1 MRHGFSTRLNAIPLA
16 IAGGWHL
23 AGGTFAQDASPA
35 GPGGTLE
42 IFFKLGLPD
51 SRGAKWVKASLAEN
65 FDGGLLLPGGDEAG
79 YSGNAWLVREE
90 KNGTVELIVDHTRRV
105 RARRAKSEEDE
116 SAGKIPVVQI
126 QDADLDGD
134 LKKLAAALKPGAKK
148 NRNGVRVGGDYLSGD
163 EAQPAMA
170 AGAILLCAHL
180 QHQGRA
186 EQAGALLRDT
196 LAFSEPASALDRA
209 VSVLADGRLRQLTD
223 AFLEKRDLAA
233 YAQAI
238 EKLAGEF
245 PRGWTKR
252 DAALFLARRA
262 REQKPASADPVA
274 KRAADLLLSLKR
286 DQLDSLPLNSNWLF
300 AAPGESPRRG
310 RSMRFYNGRRMMA
323 SGEAASDGP
332 ASAFF
337 TERRTAFAAVAR
349 LLDDHRL
356 IALRRGDVS
365 DSSSSYFSGEMSR
378 EERVRREYNG
388 LDRPLELREL
398 AWSLVQNIIPSRLRS
413 EAGDLESGRAEKVLA
428 WFGTIAALSDDD
440 LAWGTL
446 RQSDS
451 TDDNNFGSALG
462 FLVQK
467 GNAAS
472 QKLLQ
477 DVFLDPAV
485 WSGGSNENVFPQLES
500 YAAKL
505 GPDAA
510 AFGEKLRPIV
520 AAAIKAQNAE
530 QMSNFGEKMPAEQR
544 KMYERQADG
553 ELKKFDQIFK
563 PQGLSEMLAE
573 LADADKESSM
583 ELWQTLQGQLEKV
596 PWAQAEAQLYQLAP
610 KAKDPAVRSGILS
623 LIMQHE
629 RGEKKTAPAAPDAA
643 TRAALE
649 TLLAD
654 ETPIPEPIFWAAS
667 AQNFGDFTALAFVLP
682 RLAAGEN
689 GTWQKLLQTCPEF
702 GIGWI
707 KSHARALAAGQPAP
721 PIPDAARV
729 PAGRADEILKEAVA
743 LAPEKILATL
753 LAKTPDEQ
761 AAVVAQLGKFAEW
774 PPALLA
780 ARLTVTGTQLD
791 DSEFAKEFNAER
803 WKGRRFDEAM
813 RKEITEAAEKAA
825 LDGHACTVGVA
836 PVGLL
841 GGLKFGFR
849 NGGSRTGNIDKKEL
863 AQSTTP
869 LLEGQPQPDAIVS
882 AHFHAG
888 EDGRIETVTFA
899 YALWKNSNLNR
910 AWREKFARPAD
921 PTAKP
926 VQEDGEAARRQLA
939 SFPGKTNDPAPL
951 DNAVRDL
958 IAGKP
963 AARGQFGLWWMARP
977 VKESEDEPDEN

>member
-1 MRHGFSTRLNAIPLA
+1 M
-16 IAGGWHL
+16 AGVWNI

-35 GPGGTLE
+35 GQIGALE
-42 IFFKLGLPD
+42 NFSKLGLPD
-51 SRGAKWVKASLAEN
+51 SRGAKWVKASLAED
-65 FDGGLLLPGGDEAG
+65 FDGGILLPGGDQAG
-79 YSGNAWLVREE
+79 YSGNAWLIREE
-90 KNGTVELIVDHTRRV
+90 KNGTVELIMEHTRRV

-126 QDADLDGD
+126 QDADLDDD
-134 LKKLAAALKPGAKK
+134 LKKLAAALKPGGKK
-148 NRNGVRVGGDYLSGD
+148 SSNSIRAGGEYLSRE
-163 EAQPAMA
+163 EARPAMA

-180 QHQGRA
+180 RLQGRA
-186 EQAGALLRDT
+186 EQAAALLRDA
-196 LAFSEPASALDRA
+196 LAFAPDPASALDFA
-209 VSVLADGRLRQLTD
+209 VSVLADGRLRQITD
-223 AFLEKRDLAA
+223 SFLEKRDLAA

-252 DAALFLARRA
+252 DAALLLARRA
-262 REQKPASADPVA
+262 REQKPAPTAGEPAA
-274 KRAADLLLSLKR
+274 KKAADLLLSLKR
-286 DQLDSLPLNSNWLF
+286 DQLESLPLNSNWLF
-300 AAPGESPRRG
+300 AAPGESPRSG
-310 RSMRFYNGRRMMA
+310 RSMRFFNGRRMVA
-323 SGEAASDGP
+323 PSGGGTDGP

-337 TERRTAFAAVAR
+337 AERRTAFAAIAR
-349 LLDDHRL
+349 LLDDRRL
-356 IALRRGDVS
+356 TALPRGEI
-365 DSSSSYFSGEMSR
+365 SSSSIFDSDTPR
-378 EERVRREYNG
+378 EQRIRIDYNG

-398 AWSLVQNIIPSRLRS
+398 AWSLVENIIPSRLSS
-413 EAGDLESGRAEKVLA
+413 EADDLETGRAEKVLA
-428 WFGTIAALSDDD
+428 WFATIAALSDDD
-440 LAWGTL
+440 LAWSAL
-446 RQSDS
+446 RQSDGTS
-451 TDDNNFGSALG
+451 DNNFGPALG

-467 GNAAS
+467 GGPAS

-485 WSGGSNENVFPQLES
+485 WSGGSGGEVLPHLEA

-505 GPDAA
+505 GPDAT
-510 AFGEKLRPIV
+510 AFGEKIRPIF
-520 AAAIKAQNAE
+520 AAAIKARNAE

-563 PQGLSEMLAE
+563 PQGLAEMLAE
-573 LADADKESSM
+573 LANADKADSM
-583 ELWQTLQGQLEKV
+583 ELWETLQGQLEKV

-623 LIMQHE
+623 LIMEHE
-629 RGEKKTAPAAPDAA
+629 QREPGKKKPAAAALDAA
-643 TRAALE
+643 TRAAIE

-654 ETPIPEPIFWAAS
+654 ETPIPEPIYWAAF

-729 PAGRADEILKEAVA
+729 PAGRADEILKETVA
-743 LAPEKILATL
+743 LAPEKILAAL

-761 AAVVAQLGKFAEW
+761 ASVVAQLGKFAEW

-791 DSEFAKEFNAER
+791 DSEFAKEFNADR
-803 WKGRRFDEAM
+803 WKGRRFDDAM
-813 RKEITEAAEKAA
+813 RKEITEAVEKAA

-841 GGLKFGFR
+841 GGLKFALQ
-849 NGGSRTGNIDKKEL
+849 SRGAANIDKKQL
-863 AQSTTP
+863 AQSKTP
-869 LLEGQPQPDAIVS
+869 LLEGQPPPDAIVS
-882 AHFHAG
+882 GFFSAREEG
-888 EDGRIETVTFA
+888 QRKPITFA
-899 YALWKNSNLNR
+899 YALWKNPDLTR
-910 AWREKFARPAD
+910 QWREKFARPAD
-921 PTAKP
+921 PSAKP
-926 VQEDGEAARRQLA
+926 APEDGEAARFQQQG
-939 SFPGKTNDPAPL
+939 FPGKANDPTPL

-977 VKESEDEPDEN
+977 VKEAKEDEDENQ